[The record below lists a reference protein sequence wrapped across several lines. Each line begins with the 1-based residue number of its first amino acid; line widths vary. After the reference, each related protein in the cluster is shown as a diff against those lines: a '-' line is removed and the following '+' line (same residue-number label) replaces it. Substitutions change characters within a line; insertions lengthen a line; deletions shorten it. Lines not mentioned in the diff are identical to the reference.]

1 MHLEGQ
7 GRTRTVA
14 SVVASEAGYA
24 MAALLVGIAIMGIV
38 ATMAIPAWRAA
49 AKREKEAEL
58 IFRAG
63 QVAHAIEKF
72 RRKVGGGAYPPDLDF
87 LVRQKYLRKKYKDP
101 MTKDG
106 EWRIVTPQE
115 LQAGGVG
122 MRPGSSNPLGGSTGN
137 RGAFGSTSSTGFG
150 SPSGFGS
157 RSSEQNP
164 SSPSGPGGLGSS
176 SPGTSSGG
184 LTPGGRTSS
193 FGVDSP
199 GGKTVNQGPVA
210 AVASKSTEKSIKIFK
225 GRDRYDQWIVTIED
239 VALRQRNG
247 QQQPGQPGSNRPG
260 SGRPGSS
267 SPNNSFGSPS
277 GLGSSTPGTGS
288 PTTPRR

>member
-7 GRTRTVA
+7 GRTRRMT
-14 SVVASEAGYA
+14 SVVNSEAGYA
-24 MAALLVGIAIMGIV
+24 MAALLVSIAIMSIM

-122 MRPGSSNPLGGSTGN
+122 TGRPGSSSPLPNTPGN
-137 RGAFGSTSSTGFG
+137 RPGFGSSGSGGFG
-150 SPSGFGS
+150 SPGGFGS
-157 RSSEQNP
+157 RSSDQQP
-164 SSPSGPGGLGSS
+164 PPGSSPGPGGIGSGSS
-176 SPGTSSGG
+176 SPGG
-184 LTPGGRTSS
+184 LSPGGRTSS
-193 FGVDSP
+193 FGTDSP
-199 GGKTVNQGPVA
+199 GGRTVNQGPVA

-239 VALRQRNG
+239 VALRQRTG
-247 QQQPGQPGSNRPG
+247 QQQPGQPGQPGRSNT
-260 SGRPGSS
+260 GRP
-267 SPNNSFGSPS
+267 NSTFGSPS
-277 GLGSSTPGTGS
+277 GLGSSTPGTGT
-288 PTTPRR
+288 PTTPRP

>member
-1 MHLEGQ
+1 M
-7 GRTRTVA
+7 A
-14 SVVASEAGYA
+14 ASEAGYA
-24 MAALLVGIAIMGIV
+24 MAALLVSVAIMSIV

-49 AKREKEAEL
+49 NKREKEAEL

-122 MRPGSSNPLGGSTGN
+122 TGRAGSNSPLPANMQQGGRGSS
-137 RGAFGSTSSTGFG
+137 FG
-150 SPSGFGS
+150 SPSGFSGS
-157 RSSEQNP
+157 GSSGQTGGFGSGPTGSSP
-164 SSPSGPGGLGSS
+164 SSPTGPGGLSS
-176 SPGTSSGG
+176 
-184 LTPGGRTSS
+184 GGRTSS

-199 GGKTVNQGPVA
+199 GGRTVNQGPVA
-210 AVASKSTEKSIKIFK
+210 AVASKSSEKSIKIFK

-239 VALRQRNG
+239 VGLRQRNS
-247 QQQPGQPGSNRPG
+247 QPQPGQPGQP
-260 SGRPGSS
+260 GRPGSRSPS
-267 SPNNSFGSPS
+267 SSFGSPS
-277 GLGSSTPGTGS
+277 GFGGSSSPGTGS

>member
-1 MHLEGQ
+1 
-7 GRTRTVA
+7 
-14 SVVASEAGYA
+14 

-38 ATMAIPAWRAA
+38 ASMAIPAWRAA

-122 MRPGSSNPLGGSTGN
+122 TGRPAAEPARRLDRQPRRVRIARLERLRQPSLGQSPSRSGGIGARRRARRRQAACRRAAGRLRSASTAPADAPSTWDRSPPSPARAPRSRSGSSKAAIATISGS
-137 RGAFGSTSSTGFG
+137 
-150 SPSGFGS
+150 
-157 RSSEQNP
+157 
-164 SSPSGPGGLGSS
+164 
-176 SPGTSSGG
+176 
-184 LTPGGRTSS
+184 
-193 FGVDSP
+193 
-199 GGKTVNQGPVA
+199 
-210 AVASKSTEKSIKIFK
+210 
-225 GRDRYDQWIVTIED
+225 
-239 VALRQRNG
+239 
-247 QQQPGQPGSNRPG
+247 
-260 SGRPGSS
+260 
-267 SPNNSFGSPS
+267 
-277 GLGSSTPGTGS
+277 
-288 PTTPRR
+288 

>member
-1 MHLEGQ
+1 
-7 GRTRTVA
+7 
-14 SVVASEAGYA
+14 

-38 ATMAIPAWRAA
+38 ASMAIPAWRAA

-122 MRPGSSNPLGGSTGN
+122 TGRPGSTNPLGGSTGN

-150 SPSGFGS
+150 SGQSGTGTGQPFTSPSGTTFGS
-157 RSSEQNP
+157 SP
-164 SSPSGPGGLGSS
+164 SSPGGTGSGSS
-176 SPGTSSGG
+176 SPGGLSS
-184 LTPGGRTSS
+184 GGRTSS

-199 GGKTVNQGPVA
+199 GGRTVNAGPVA
-210 AVASKSTEKSIKIFK
+210 AVASKSTDKSIKIFK

-239 VALRQRNG
+239 VAIRQRNG
-247 QQQPGQPGSNRPG
+247 QQQPGQPGQPGQSNRPG
-260 SGRPGSS
+260 SRPSG
-267 SPNNSFGSPS
+267 FGSQS
-277 GLGSSTPGTGS
+277 GFGSSTPGTGS
-288 PTTPRR
+288 PTSPRP

>member
-1 MHLEGQ
+1 
-7 GRTRTVA
+7 
-14 SVVASEAGYA
+14 
-24 MAALLVGIAIMGIV
+24 MAALLVSIAIMGIV
-38 ATMAIPAWRAA
+38 ASMAMPAWRSA

-115 LQAGGVG
+115 LQAGGVRH
-122 MRPGSSNPLGGSTGN
+122 RPSRQLE
-137 RGAFGSTSSTGFG
+137 RRDRRLDAAAARFGGFG
-150 SPSGFGS
+150 SGAS
-157 RSSEQNP
+157 RLLQP
-164 SSPSGPGGLGSS
+164 IQPGTSPTGPGG
-176 SPGTSSGG
+176 PAA
-184 LTPGGRTSS
+184 PAPVIAGRACRLAAGRPRSASTARADARSM
-193 FGVDSP
+193 
-199 GGKTVNQGPVA
+199 GPVA

-239 VALRQRNG
+239 VALRQRS
-247 QQQPGQPGSNRPG
+247 GQPAAGATRPAQP
-260 SGRPGSS
+260 SRLGRPSS
-267 SPNNSFGSPS
+267 SFGSPS
-277 GLGSSTPGTGS
+277 GFGIEHA
-288 PTTPRR
+288 PRHRLSNHTQTLDASDRGAVVDDTRFLAVRV

>member
-7 GRTRTVA
+7 DRTRTVT
-14 SVVASEAGYA
+14 SEAGYA
-24 MAALLVGIAIMGIV
+24 MAALLVSIAIMSIV
-38 ATMAIPAWRAA
+38 ASMALPAWKSA

-63 QVAHAIEKF
+63 QYAHAIEKF
-72 RRKVGGGAYPPDLDF
+72 RRKTGAGAYPPDIDF
-87 LVRQKYLRKKYKDP
+87 LVRQKFLRKKYKDP

-122 MRPGSSNPLGGSTGN
+122 AGGRPGATSPQLGGSTGN
-137 RGAFGSTSSTGFG
+137 RGAFGSPGSSGFASGPSGTGSSFG
-150 SPSGFGS
+150 SATPGS
-157 RSSEQNP
+157 AT
-164 SSPSGPGGLGSS
+164 PGTAGSS
-176 SPGTSSGG
+176 
-184 LTPGGRTSS
+184 PGGRTSS

-199 GGKTVNQGPVA
+199 GGRTVNMGPVA

-239 VALRQRNG
+239 VALRQRTG
-247 QQQPGQPGSNRPG
+247 QPQPGQPGQPNSPG
-260 SGRPGSS
+260 TGRPSG
-267 SPNNSFGSPS
+267 FGSPS

>member
-7 GRTRTVA
+7 GRTRTVTFIA
-14 SVVASEAGYA
+14 ASEAGYA
-24 MAALLVGIAIMGIV
+24 MAALLVAIAIMGIV
-38 ATMAIPAWRAA
+38 SAMAIPAWRAA

-122 MRPGSSNPLGGSTGN
+122 TGRPGSSSPLGGSTGN
-137 RGAFGSTSSTGFG
+137 RGAFGSSGSTGFG
-150 SPSGFGS
+150 SQSGSGS
-157 RSSEQNP
+157 SFT
-164 SSPSGPGGLGSS
+164 SPSGTTFSPGGPGGVGSGSS
-176 SPGTSSGG
+176 SPGG

-199 GGKTVNQGPVA
+199 GGSTVNRGPVA

-239 VALRQRNG
+239 VAMRQRTG
-247 QQQPGQPGSNRPG
+247 QQQPGQPGQP
-260 SGRPGSS
+260 GRPGGGRPSG
-267 SPNNSFGSPS
+267 FGSPS
-277 GLGSSTPGTGS
+277 GLGSSSPGAGS

>member
-7 GRTRTVA
+7 GRTRSLTA
-14 SVVASEAGYA
+14 IAASEAGYA
-24 MAALLVGIAIMGIV
+24 MAALLVGIAIMGIF
-38 ATMAIPAWRAA
+38 ASMAIPAWRAA

-72 RRKVGGGAYPPDLDF
+72 RRKVGGGAYPPDLEF
-87 LVRQKYLRKKYKDP
+87 LVKQKYLRKNYKDP

-122 MRPGSSNPLGGSTGN
+122 IGRPGSSSPLPQGQGGTTGG
-137 RGAFGSTSSTGFG
+137 RGGFG

-157 RSSEQNP
+157 SSGFGSQSQP
-164 SSPSGPGGLGSS
+164 GTSPSGPGSGSS
-176 SPGTSSGG
+176 SPGS

-199 GGKTVNQGPVA
+199 GGSTQNKGPVA
-210 AVASKSTEKSIKIFK
+210 AVASKSTEKAIRIFK
-225 GRDRYDQWIVTIED
+225 GRDRYDQWVVTIED
-239 VALRQRNG
+239 VALRQRTG
-247 QQQPGQPGSNRPG
+247 QQQPGQPGQPNRPG
-260 SGRPGSS
+260 GSRSG
-267 SPNNSFGSPS
+267 FGSPS
-277 GLGSSTPGTGS
+277 GFGSSTPGSSTPGTGS
-288 PTTPRR
+288 PTSPRP

>member
-1 MHLEGQ
+1 
-7 GRTRTVA
+7 
-14 SVVASEAGYA
+14 
-24 MAALLVGIAIMGIV
+24 MAALLVAVAIMGILSS
-38 ATMAIPAWRAA
+38 MAIPAWRAA

-115 LQAGGVG
+115 LQGGGVG
-122 MRPGSSNPLGGSTGN
+122 IGRPGSPSPIGGSTGT
-137 RGAFGSTSSTGFG
+137 RGQFGSTGSTGFG
-150 SPSGFGS
+150 SNPSGTGGS
-157 RSSEQNP
+157 LT
-164 SSPSGPGGLGSS
+164 SPSGTTFTPGGPGGPGSS
-176 SPGTSSGG
+176 SPGSSSPGD

-199 GGKTVNQGPVA
+199 GGRTVNQGPVA

-239 VALRQRNG
+239 VAMRQRNQ
-247 QQQPGQPGSNRPG
+247 QQQPGQPGQPNRPG
-260 SGRPGSS
+260 TGRPG
-267 SPNNSFGSPS
+267 FGSPS
-277 GLGSSTPGTGS
+277 GFGSSTPGTGS
-288 PTTPRR
+288 GSPTTTRP

>member
-7 GRTRTVA
+7 GRTRIMRSLA
-14 SVVASEAGYA
+14 ASEAGYA
-24 MAALLVGIAIMGIV
+24 MAALLVGIAIMGIF
-38 ATMAIPAWRAA
+38 ASMAIPAWRAA

-122 MRPGSSNPLGGSTGN
+122 TGRPGSTNPLGGSTGN
-137 RGAFGSTSSTGFG
+137 RGAFGSTGSTGFG
-150 SPSGFGS
+150 SRPTDQSPTG
-157 RSSEQNP
+157 
-164 SSPSGPGGLGSS
+164 SSPSGPGGIGSPSPGSS
-176 SPGTSSGG
+176 SPGGLSS
-184 LTPGGRTSS
+184 GGRTSS

-199 GGKTVNQGPVA
+199 GGRTVNQGPVA

-239 VALRQRNG
+239 VAMRQRTG
-247 QQQPGQPGSNRPG
+247 QQQPGQPGQPNRPG
-260 SGRPGSS
+260 SGRPGFG
-267 SPNNSFGSPS
+267 SPNSSFGSPS

>member
-1 MHLEGQ
+1 
-7 GRTRTVA
+7 
-14 SVVASEAGYA
+14 
-24 MAALLVGIAIMGIV
+24 MAALLVSIAIMGIV
-38 ATMAIPAWRAA
+38 ASMAIPAWRAA
-49 AKREKEAEL
+49 MKREKEAEL

-115 LQAGGVG
+115 LQNGGVG
-122 MRPGSSNPLGGSTGN
+122 TGRPGSTSPTGGSTGT
-137 RGAFGSTSSTGFG
+137 RGFGASGSTGFG
-150 SPSGFGS
+150 SGQSGTGTGSGSSFGS
-157 RSSEQNP
+157 NP
-164 SSPSGPGGLGSS
+164 SSPSGTGSS
-176 SPGTSSGG
+176 TPGG

-199 GGKTVNQGPVA
+199 GGSTVNRGPVA

-239 VALRQRNG
+239 VAMRQRTG
-247 QQQPGQPGSNRPG
+247 QQQPGQPGQP
-260 SGRPGSS
+260 GRPGGGRPSG
-267 SPNNSFGSPS
+267 FGSPS
-277 GLGSSTPGTGS
+277 GLGSSSPGAGS

>member
-1 MHLEGQ
+1 M
-7 GRTRTVA
+7 A
-14 SVVASEAGYA
+14 ASEAGYA
-24 MAALLVGIAIMGIV
+24 MAALLVGIAIMGIF
-38 ATMAIPAWRAA
+38 ASMAIPAWRAA

-122 MRPGSSNPLGGSTGN
+122 TGRPGSSSPLPQGGATGG
-137 RGAFGSTSSTGFG
+137 RGGFG
-150 SPSGFGS
+150 SQSGSGSSGGFGS
-157 RSSEQNP
+157 QSQP
-164 SSPSGPGGLGSS
+164 GTSPSGPGGLGSGS
-176 SPGTSSGG
+176 STPGG
-184 LTPGGRTSS
+184 LSPGGRTSS

-199 GGKTVNQGPVA
+199 GGRTQNMGPVA
-210 AVASKSTEKSIKIFK
+210 AVASKSTEKSIRIFK
-225 GRDRYDQWIVTIED
+225 GRDRYDQWVVTIED

-247 QQQPGQPGSNRPG
+247 QQQPGQPGQPNRPG
-260 SGRPGSS
+260 SRPG
-267 SPNNSFGSPS
+267 FGSPS
-277 GLGSSTPGTGS
+277 GFGSSSPGSSTPGTGS
-288 PTTPRR
+288 PTPPRP

>member
-7 GRTRTVA
+7 GRTRTVTSLAA
-14 SVVASEAGYA
+14 SQAGYA
-24 MAALLVGIAIMGIV
+24 MAALLVGIAIMGII
-38 ATMAIPAWRAA
+38 AGMAIPAWRAA

-63 QVAHAIEKF
+63 QYAHAIEKF
-72 RRKVGGGAYPPDLDF
+72 RRKVGGGAYPPDIDF
-87 LVRQKYLRKKYKDP
+87 LVRQRYLRKKYKDP

-122 MRPGSSNPLGGSTGN
+122 TGRPGSANPLGGSTGN
-137 RGAFGSTSSTGFG
+137 RGSFGSTGSTGFG
-150 SPSGFGS
+150 S
-157 RSSEQNP
+157 RSPDQQP
-164 SSPSGPGGLGSS
+164 TGSSPSGPGGIGSGSS
-176 SPGTSSGG
+176 SPGGLSS
-184 LTPGGRTSS
+184 GGRTSS

-199 GGKTVNQGPVA
+199 GGRTVNQGPVA

-239 VALRQRNG
+239 VAMRQRTG
-247 QQQPGQPGSNRPG
+247 QQQPGQPGQPNRPG
-260 SGRPGSS
+260 GTGRPGGG
-267 SPNNSFGSPS
+267 FGSPS
-277 GLGSSTPGTGS
+277 GLGSSTPNSGS
-288 PTTPRR
+288 PTTPRP